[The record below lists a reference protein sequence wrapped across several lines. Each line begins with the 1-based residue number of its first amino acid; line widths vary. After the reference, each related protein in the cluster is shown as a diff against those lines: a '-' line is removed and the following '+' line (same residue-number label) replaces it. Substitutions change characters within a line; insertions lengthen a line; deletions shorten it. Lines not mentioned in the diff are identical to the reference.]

1 MLFRLLL
8 IIAIFYAARSV
19 VVRLLSRE
27 DRGKNV
33 KGKGEVIELDPS
45 KYDIEDAEYQD
56 LDEESRKRQ

>member
-27 DRGKNV
+27 NRGKNV

-45 KYDIEDAEYQD
+45 QYDIEDAEYQD
-56 LDEESRKRQ
+56 LDEESRR